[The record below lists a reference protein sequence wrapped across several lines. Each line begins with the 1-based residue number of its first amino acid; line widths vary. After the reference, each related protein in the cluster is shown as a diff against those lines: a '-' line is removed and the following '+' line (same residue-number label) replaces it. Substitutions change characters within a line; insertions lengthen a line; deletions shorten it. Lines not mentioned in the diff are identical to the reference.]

1 MDYYIIAGEAS
12 GDLHAANLMKQLK
25 REDPSARFRVWG
37 GDLMEAQGGVLVK
50 HIRELAYMGFYE
62 VLANLP
68 GIIQN
73 FRLCKKDI
81 LEWKPDVLV
90 LVDYPGFNLRMA
102 AFARKHGI
110 RTVYY
115 ISPQI
120 WAWKQSRVKK
130 IRRDV
135 DKMLVILPFEKDF
148 YSRFGV
154 DVSFV
159 GHPLLDALEEV
170 ERRNDSHH
178 FRTRH
183 QLPASPLVAILP
195 GSRKQE
201 VTRLLGEMA
210 AVAGDFPG
218 HHFVVAG
225 MSSVPRSAYDGV
237 DAPENVSVV
246 FDQTYALLANAEAA
260 MVASGTATL
269 ETALFQ
275 VPLVVCYKANRV
287 SFWIARRLVKV
298 KYISLVNLIM
308 DRPLVKELI
317 QSAFHKKGVSDE
329 LALLLG
335 DSSRRNH
342 ILSGYEELRMRLG
355 GPGAS
360 HRAARAIAGLAG
372 GASGE

>member
-81 LEWKPDVLV
+81 LDWKPDVLV

-120 WAWKQSRVKK
+120 WAWKQGRVKK

-135 DKMLVILPFEKDF
+135 DKMLVILPFEKEF

-170 ERRNDSHH
+170 ESRDDSQH

-183 QLPASPLVAILP
+183 QLPASPLIAILP

-210 AVAGDFPG
+210 AVAVDFPN

-225 MSSVPRSAYDGV
+225 MSSVPRSVYDGV

-275 VPLVVCYKANRV
+275 VPLVVCYTANRL

-317 QSAFHKKGVSDE
+317 QNAFHKKAVSVE

-335 DSSRRNH
+335 DSSHRNH
-342 ILSGYEELRMRLG
+342 ILSGYEELRMLLG

-360 HRAARAIAGLAG
+360 RRAARAIAGLLR

>member
-1 MDYYIIAGEAS
+1 
-12 GDLHAANLMKQLK
+12 
-25 REDPSARFRVWG
+25 WG